1 MPLRSGGGTK
11 LKTLEAMAR
20 RRPVISTAEGVRGLP
35 ARPGEHYLAAETTA
49 QFVAAIT
56 RVSKGE
62 VDTDAMAEAARQRCF
77 DGFVIG

>member
-1 MPLRSGGGTK
+1 MSVPLCDQLGVGRLREVVDDTGAWCAEQSLRQLSEKKPKDQETK
-11 LKTLEAMAR
+11 
-20 RRPVISTAEGVRGLP
+20 
-35 ARPGEHYLAAETTA
+35 

-62 VDTDAMAEAARQRCF
+62 VDTDAMAEAARQLCF